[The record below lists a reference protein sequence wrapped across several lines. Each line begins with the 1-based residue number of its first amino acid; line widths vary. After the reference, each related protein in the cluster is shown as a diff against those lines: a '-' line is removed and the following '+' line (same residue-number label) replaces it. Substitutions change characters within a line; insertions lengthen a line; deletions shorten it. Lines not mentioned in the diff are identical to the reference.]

1 MKRTPR
7 RSLIKKSYDSEK
19 VLKELSGITEN
30 SSAVYSTPARKRRE
44 AGAAEEEISRSERNT
59 YAFDES
65 LRSLKA
71 EDIADLCPKP
81 KKDTSDVVR
90 SFALFI
96 CLAVFCYSAYMLAE
110 RFYYYIKGELDY
122 GEIAE
127 IFESDNRFVLQY
139 LDQSVPNVSSN
150 TVLDSLG
157 GAQAPV
163 IDETKVVLTDEQ
175 KLLYAKFEK
184 LKAINKDIFGWIKI
198 DGTKI
203 NYPVLRGTDNDH
215 YLKFNYIG
223 DYNPGGSIFMDYTN
237 NKKLSKNWHTVIYG
251 HNMRDGSMLAQLH
264 NYDNEKLFKDGIV
277 KIMTDE
283 GTFVYKMFS
292 VHVPHETLYYFR
304 TEFNS
309 VNDYYDFILGLQN
322 MSKYKTDI
330 VLKPTDQVL
339 TLSTCVN
346 ATVSSDYR
354 FVVHAVLI
362 GKE

>member
-19 VLKELSGITEN
+19 AFRELSGNDN
-30 SSAVYSTPARKRRE
+30 SSAVFESPKRKRRE
-44 AGAAEEEISRSERNT
+44 TELSPEPKTVSECDPD
-59 YAFDES
+59 AFDES
-65 LRSLKA
+65 LRSLRA
-71 EDIADLCPKP
+71 DDIVDACPRA
-81 KKDTSDVVR
+81 KKDTSDMVR
-90 SFALFI
+90 NIALFI
-96 CLAVFCYSAYMLAE
+96 CIAMFCYSAYMLAE
-110 RFYYYIKGELDY
+110 RFYYYIVGDREY

-157 GAQAPV
+157 GAEAPV

-223 DYNPGGSIFMDYTN
+223 DYNPGGSIFMDYKN
-237 NKKLSKNWHTVIYG
+237 NKKLSKNLHTVIYG

-292 VHVPHETLYYFR
+292 IHVPHETVYYFR
-304 TEFNS
+304 TEFS
-309 VNDYYDFILGLQN
+309 GTDDYYNFILGLQN
-322 MSKYKTDI
+322 MSKYQTDI
-330 VLKPTDQVL
+330 VLKPTDHVL

>member
-19 VLKELSGITEN
+19 SLRELSGNDN
-30 SSAVYSTPARKRRE
+30 SLSAVYTSPKRKRRE
-44 AGAAEEEISRSERNT
+44 AAVVDEKNVSQRDPN
-59 YAFDES
+59 AFDES
-65 LRSLKA
+65 LRTLKA
-71 EDIADLCPKP
+71 DDIVDMCPKA
-81 KKDTSDVVR
+81 KKDTSDMVR
-90 SFALFI
+90 NIALFI
-96 CLAVFCYSAYMLAE
+96 CMAVFCYSAYMLAE
-110 RFYYYIKGELDY
+110 RFYYYIEGEKEY

-157 GAQAPV
+157 GAEAPV

-175 KLLYAKFEK
+175 KLLYAKFEQ

-237 NKKLSKNWHTVIYG
+237 NKKLSKNRHTVIYG

-283 GTFVYKMFS
+283 GTFTYKMFS
-292 VHVPHETLYYFR
+292 VHVPHENVYYFR
-304 TEFNS
+304 TQFTDD
-309 VNDYYDFILGLQN
+309 NDYYEFILGLQN
-322 MSKYKTDI
+322 SSKYKTDI
-330 VLKPTDQVL
+330 VLKPTDRIL

-362 GKE
+362 NKE